1 MTPATPETSTSLLD
15 LAKTWQQ
22 RGLDYAANG
31 QRFRSTTY
39 LECAAELTTLAAGL
53 ERWSGPVF
61 SIDDRPAKGVT
72 GVTLVEAGPPML
84 ECGEGALGFLCG
96 QPVTDGVC
104 PEHGE
109 VGPPVLEATEVPS
122 MQRLAALADAS
133 IVVTGTFDT
142 TPPPVTVDGELRFEH
157 GQLMAGG
164 GVHVW
169 SAGSYGTYPLDQR
182 IAAEQANGGR
192 VVRRRVFA
200 FEDWQEVT
208 SDGQ

>member
-61 SIDDRPAKGVT
+61 SIDDRPVKGVM
-72 GVTLVEAGPPML
+72 GVTLVEAGASAP
-84 ECGEGALGFLCG
+84 
-96 QPVTDGVC
+96 
-104 PEHGE
+104 
-109 VGPPVLEATEVPS
+109 EATEVPS

-133 IVVTGTFDT
+133 IVVTGTFDS
-142 TPPPVTVDGELRFEH
+142 TPPPVTVDGELRFEY

-164 GVHVW
+164 GIHVW
-169 SAGSYGTYPLDQR
+169 SAVSYGTYPLDQR